1 MQWYGPI
8 VEIVTRNDGSELTKG
23 DCPIRR
29 HLKVIM
35 VVDGDDEE
43 EGAHVYPITCVE
55 LLNGEIFYLPNEGKI
70 GTLWTPDHVDDLRW
84 RVEIDKDQS

>member
-8 VEIVTRNDGSELTKG
+8 IEIETKNGDGQLLKR

-35 VVDGDDEE
+35 VVDGDEE
-43 EGAHVYPITCVE
+43 EKNRTC
-55 LLNGEIFYLPNEGKI
+55 LPNYMC
-70 GTLWTPDHVDDLRW
+70 
-84 RVEIDKDQS
+84 